1 MNGLLPGI
9 AEEII
14 VALSAASVTGASGY
28 VVYKVRQVN
37 THNVILQGV
46 DGVEELGGLIGSVE
60 ILNQEVE
67 GNSQN
72 IEEVEEDM
80 EKVRSKLSAH
90 TDLIN
95 DLDSSVTENQED
107 IEKAKSK
114 MGELNERV
122 DALYRD
128 IAERNND
135 S

>member
-14 VALSAASVTGASGY
+14 VAVSAASVTGASGY
-28 VVYKVRQVN
+28 VVYKARQVN

-46 DGVEELGGLIGSVE
+46 DGVEELDGLIGSVE
-60 ILNQEVE
+60 MLNQEVE
-67 GNSQN
+67 GNSEN

-80 EKVRSKLSAH
+80 QKLRTTLSKH

-95 DLDSSVTENQED
+95 ELDSCVEDNQDE
-107 IEKAKSK
+107 IEKAKEK
-114 MGELNERV
+114 MSELNTRV
-122 DALYRD
+122 DALYQD